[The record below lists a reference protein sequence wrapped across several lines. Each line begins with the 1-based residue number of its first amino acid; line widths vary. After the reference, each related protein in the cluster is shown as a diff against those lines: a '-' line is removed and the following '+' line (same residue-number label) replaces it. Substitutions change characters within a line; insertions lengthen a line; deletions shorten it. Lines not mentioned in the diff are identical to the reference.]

1 MRLEMGET
9 RWNGRGQGGVLIA
22 FHLDLVCS
30 GHLAPNKWKN
40 GSSTQVVLLNLDP
53 SSGLPSW
60 GDTKSITHRAMGTPT
75 EP

>member
-30 GHLAPNKWKN
+30 AIWLQ
-40 GSSTQVVLLNLDP
+40 T
-53 SSGLPSW
+53 SGKMDLVH
-60 GDTKSITHRAMGTPT
+60 K
-75 EP
+75 